1 VSQRRLSKLLGLSPE
16 EAVALTDQ
24 ARARLGSRAYALR
37 LAAFLVATAP
47 VARRLIPLGAR
58 RRAIRPFVY
67 GLVPGPAENLVYAGV
82 LSPHPRLGG
91 SDGND

>member
-1 VSQRRLSKLLGLSPE
+1 VLARRLSKLLGLSVE
-16 EAVALTDQ
+16 EAAAFSGQ
-24 ARARLGSRAYALR
+24 ARKRLGVRAYAIR

-47 VARRLIPLGAR
+47 LAARLLPAGPR

-82 LSPHPRLGG
+82 LPLRDREGG
-91 SDGND
+91 RA